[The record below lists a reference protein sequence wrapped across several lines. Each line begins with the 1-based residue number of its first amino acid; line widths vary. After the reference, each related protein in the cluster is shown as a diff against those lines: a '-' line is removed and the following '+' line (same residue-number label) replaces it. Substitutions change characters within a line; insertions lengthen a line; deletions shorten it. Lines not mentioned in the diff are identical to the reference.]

1 MREMSDAKPPID
13 AFVKWLISNLTSSF
27 LLPLLNFPLPQSG
40 SRLRVPSPCP
50 TTHWHRSKQGKRAP
64 SPPSTPLASFAR
76 GPRARGRQ
84 PAAATSVAQSVDCWV
99 YCHCQSASGPAQ
111 LPQPGP
117 TQVTLN
123 CENIQTSVQSE
134 VRGFGVR
141 SLNGADR
148 VCGVGQREWR
158 ISR

>member
-1 MREMSDAKPPID
+1 MG
-13 AFVKWLISNLTSSF
+13 V
-27 LLPLLNFPLPQSG
+27 
-40 SRLRVPSPCP
+40 V
-50 TTHWHRSKQGKRAP
+50 
-64 SPPSTPLASFAR
+64 
-76 GPRARGRQ
+76 
-84 PAAATSVAQSVDCWV
+84 V